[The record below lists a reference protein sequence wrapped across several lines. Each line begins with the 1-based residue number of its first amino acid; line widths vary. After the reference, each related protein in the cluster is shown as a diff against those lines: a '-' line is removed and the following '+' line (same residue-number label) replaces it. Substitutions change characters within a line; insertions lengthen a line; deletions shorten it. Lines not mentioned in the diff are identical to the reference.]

1 MREDT
6 YYFSFICKKNSNA
19 RYKLMDRLLKL
30 NELTIMETHLLH
42 WGDTALPTELNMLS
56 SVYSRDQKI

>member
-1 MREDT
+1 
-6 YYFSFICKKNSNA
+6 
-19 RYKLMDRLLKL
+19 MDRLLKL

-42 WGDTALPTELNMLS
+42 WGDSALPTELNMLS